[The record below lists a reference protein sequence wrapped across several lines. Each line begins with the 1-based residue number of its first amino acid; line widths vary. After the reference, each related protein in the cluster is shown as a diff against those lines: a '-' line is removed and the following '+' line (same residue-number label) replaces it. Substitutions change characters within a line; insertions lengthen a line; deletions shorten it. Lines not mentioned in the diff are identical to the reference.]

1 MSVAR
6 REQSSR
12 GSLSP
17 NEYQILAE
25 FRYQLAGFLRR
36 RKDAARG
43 EGIQPQQYELL
54 LAVTGLP
61 SDKEPT
67 IKELALQLCL
77 EHHTVVEL
85 ADRLQRKGLL
95 ARGTSTEDKRA
106 VLLRVTP
113 AGTARPQPDCAL
125 QLCPIAGRSPRLD
138 SQLAPHSEKA
148 NGQLRLSK
156 ALLPARQ
163 SSKPAGLHRL
173 DARPCLPRD
182 VSDPLLRRLALAR
195 GA

>member
-1 MSVAR
+1 MDEPLVRLLKTEEAQSIPCRRVKMSVAR

-61 SDKEPT
+61 SHKEPT

-113 AGTARPQPDCAL
+113 AGQRVLSRIVRFSFA
-125 QLCPIAGRSPRLD
+125 
-138 SQLAPHSEKA
+138 
-148 NGQLRLSK
+148 QLRAEAPDLIRS
-156 ALLPARQ
+156 
-163 SSKPAGLHRL
+163 
-173 DARPCLPRD
+173 
-182 VSDPLLRRLALAR
+182 LRRILKKQTAS
-195 GA
+195 